1 MVFLRGIRDLPRW
14 VLLKKASADL
24 QQSLHASTFSTLR
37 AKMQAA
43 LLDFGKASGMIGS
56 EHSIESSQ
64 PFQSLFKLS
73 YFDFS
78 FVYPLSQLGFAKCKL
93 EL

>member
-64 PFQSLFKLS
+64 LFNLCLNFHILTIRMTLQIQVSTSLTIT
-73 YFDFS
+73 
-78 FVYPLSQLGFAKCKL
+78 P
-93 EL
+93 

>member
-64 PFQSLFKLS
+64 PFQSLLNFHILTFHLS
-73 YFDFS
+73 IHFLNLDS
-78 FVYPLSQLGFAKCKL
+78 PSAS
-93 EL
+93 

>member
-1 MVFLRGIRDLPRW
+1 MVFLQGIRDLLRW

-56 EHSIESSQ
+56 GHSMESSQ
-64 PFQSLFKLS
+64 PFQSLFAYLS
-73 YFDFS
+73 WKPKIVSLASPYFGATAMF
-78 FVYPLSQLGFAKCKL
+78 
-93 EL
+93 

>member
-1 MVFLRGIRDLPRW
+1 MNGVSSRIRNLPRW

-64 PFQSLFKLS
+64 PFQSLLNFHILTFHLS
-73 YFDFS
+73 IHFLNLDS
-78 FVYPLSQLGFAKCKL
+78 PSAS
-93 EL
+93 